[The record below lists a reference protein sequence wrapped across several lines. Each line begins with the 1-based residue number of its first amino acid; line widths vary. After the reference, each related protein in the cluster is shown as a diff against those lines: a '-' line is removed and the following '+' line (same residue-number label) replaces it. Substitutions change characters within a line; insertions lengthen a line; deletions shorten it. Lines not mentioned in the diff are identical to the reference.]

1 MPKFVSR
8 PDTYQIIGTY
18 FTYSF
23 PPRLQPAAASS
34 KDVEKDKAI
43 YAEAQRLPWAHYDR
57 LRRFVRLFRCQV
69 SRAEPGA
76 FKEAIDKLEDKAI
89 AWVIELDKIEEVRK
103 RWFKEED

>member
-1 MPKFVSR
+1 MPKLVSR

-23 PPRLQPAAASS
+23 PPRLQPAPADS

-43 YAEAQRLPWAHYDR
+43 YAEAHRLPKAHYER
-57 LRRFVRLFRCQV
+57 LRLFARLFRRQV

-76 FKEAIDKLEDKAI
+76 FKQAIDKLEDKAI

-103 RWFKEED
+103 RWFKEGD